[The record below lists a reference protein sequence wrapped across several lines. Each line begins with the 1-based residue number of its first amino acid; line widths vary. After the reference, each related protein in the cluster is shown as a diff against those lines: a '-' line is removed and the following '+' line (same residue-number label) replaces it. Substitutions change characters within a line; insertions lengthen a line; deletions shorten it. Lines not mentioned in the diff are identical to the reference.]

1 MRKVENKELR
11 HSGEEVKKNQ
21 QSIFINKGIIKTRAE
36 INERKKKM
44 RSLKNQKVYLKGKR
58 DFWQV

>member
-21 QSIFINKGIIKTRAE
+21 QSISINKGIIKTRAE
-36 INERKKKM
+36 MKKKM